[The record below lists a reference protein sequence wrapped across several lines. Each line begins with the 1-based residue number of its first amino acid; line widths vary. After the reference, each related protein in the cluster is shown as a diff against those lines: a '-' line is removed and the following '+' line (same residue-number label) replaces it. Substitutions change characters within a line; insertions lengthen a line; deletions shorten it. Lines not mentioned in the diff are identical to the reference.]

1 MQTLT
6 VVSLENLVLL
16 PAVLLVVVALIVLLM
31 RWHPQSLGRRI
42 VRLAGAAALG
52 LLALAAAAGS
62 YFTFTVHRVLEQ
74 RVARLSF
81 QLLAD
86 GSVHRVGDYAGNVVV
101 VNYWATWCPPCRQ
114 EMPALSRL
122 ADVYRG
128 RGVVVVTVSDE
139 PQPRL
144 DRYTRTHDLHTLSG
158 TFRDEAP
165 AGAIAQI
172 AYQGRPATFVL
183 DRRGHLRRFLVGSRT
198 FADFDDLVRTYL

>member
-6 VVSLENLVLL
+6 LLSLENLLLL
-16 PAVLLVVVALIVLLM
+16 PAVLLAVVALIAFLM
-31 RWHPQSLGRRI
+31 RWHPRPLGRRTL
-42 VRLAGAAALG
+42 RLAGVAALG
-52 LLALAAAAGS
+52 LLALTAAAGS

-74 RVARLSF
+74 RVAQLSF

-86 GSVHRVGDYAGNVVV
+86 GSVHRVRDYAGNVVV

-139 PQPRL
+139 PKPRL
-144 DRYTRTHDLHTLSG
+144 DRYTRANDLHTLSG
-158 TFRDEAP
+158 TFRDEPP
-165 AGAIAQI
+165 AGAIAHI

-183 DRRGHLRRFLVGSRT
+183 DRQGHLRRFLVGSRT
-198 FADFDDLVRTYL
+198 FADFDELVRKYL

>member
-6 VVSLENLVLL
+6 VLSLENLALL
-16 PAVLLVVVALIVLLM
+16 PAVLLGLVALLVFLM
-31 RWHPQSLGRRI
+31 RWHPQSLGRRTL
-42 VRLAGAAALG
+42 RFAGAAALG
-52 LLALAAAAGS
+52 LLALAAAAAS
-62 YFTFTVHRVLEQ
+62 YFTFTVHRVLEG
-74 RVARLSF
+74 RVAQLSF

-139 PQPRL
+139 PRPRL
-144 DRYTRTHDLHTLSG
+144 VRYAQANELHTLSG
-158 TFRDEAP
+158 TFRDQVP
-165 AGAIAQI
+165 AGAIAHI

-183 DRRGHLRRFLVGSRT
+183 DRQGHLRRFLVGSRT

>member
-6 VVSLENLVLL
+6 LLSLENLVLL
-16 PAVLLVVVALIVLLM
+16 PAVLLAMVALIVFLM
-31 RWHPQSLGRRI
+31 RWHPQSLGRRSL
-42 VRLAGAAALG
+42 RFAGVAALG

-62 YFTFTVHRVLEQ
+62 YLTVTIHRVLEQ
-74 RVARLSF
+74 RVAQLSF
-81 QLLAD
+81 RLLAD
-86 GSVHRVGDYAGNVVV
+86 GSVHRVRDYVGNVVV

-114 EMPALSRL
+114 EMPALSHL

-139 PQPRL
+139 PKPRL
-144 DRYTRTHDLHTLSG
+144 DRYTRANDLHTLSG

-165 AGAIAQI
+165 AGAIAHI

-183 DRRGHLRRFLVGSRT
+183 DRQGHLRRFLAGSRT
-198 FADFDDLVRTYL
+198 FADFDGLVRPLL

>member
-6 VVSLENLVLL
+6 VLSLEHLALL
-16 PAVLLVVVALIVLLM
+16 PAVSLLVLALIVFVV
-31 RWHPQSLGRRI
+31 RWHPRSVGRRI
-42 VRLAGAAALG
+42 LRFAGAAVLG
-52 LLALAAAAGS
+52 LLALAATAGS
-62 YFTFTVHRVLEQ
+62 YFTFTVHRVLAQ

-101 VNYWATWCPPCRQ
+101 VNYWATWCLPCRR

-139 PQPRL
+139 PRPRL
-144 DRYTRTHDLHTLSG
+144 VQYARAHGLHTLSG

-165 AGAIAQI
+165 AGAIARI
-172 AYQGRPATFVL
+172 AYQGRPSTFLL
-183 DRRGHLRRFLVGSRT
+183 DRQGHLRRFLVGSRT
-198 FADFDDLVRTYL
+198 FAEFDDLVRTYL